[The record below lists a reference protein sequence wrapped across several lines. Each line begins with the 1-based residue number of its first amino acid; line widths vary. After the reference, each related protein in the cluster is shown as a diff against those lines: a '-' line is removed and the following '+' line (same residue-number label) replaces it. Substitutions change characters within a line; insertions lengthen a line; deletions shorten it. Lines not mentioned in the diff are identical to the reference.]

1 MGNIF
6 GKAKPLKEILR
17 ENKRNITRAIRELDR
32 ERAGLE
38 REEKKLIADI
48 KKQAKEGQMKSVK
61 IMAKDLVRTRQYI
74 TKFIEMRSHLQGAAI
89 KLQTVKSHQAMAES
103 MGSVAKA
110 MVKMN
115 KQVDIPA
122 INKMMQEF
130 AKENEKSELMQ
141 EVSMMASID
150 GWQMQRVESSRVESS
165 RGDCVCVCVCV
176 CVSRTACEACTA
188 CLLFLLP
195 QTSKTKAKNKNMNAQ
210 SNLACSNKNAIEQRR

>member
-165 RGDCVCVCVCV
+165 RVESSRVESGRLCVCVCVCV
-176 CVSRTACEACTA
+176 CVFLGPPARRA
-188 CLLFLLP
+188 LLAFSFCCP
-195 QTSKTKAKNKNMNAQ
+195 KHQKQRQKTKT
-210 SNLACSNKNAIEQRR
+210 